1 MDPAAAC
8 SRLPCRTP
16 SRNRHTWL
24 PRRAASRAN
33 SGAASE
39 NSFVAAES
47 HPPQPRAKRIA
58 ALVYASLLAD
68 VALFFHKPLFSAAY
82 LFPWDFRGVQLPML
96 TFLMDQLHQGHFPLW
111 NPFSYCGYPVFAN
124 IEACFFQPLILAAAF
139 IASRTSAD
147 SLPMLLEWAVVL
159 QVWAAGIVAYH
170 LFRNFGAG
178 KIPAWTGAVM
188 FQTGGYFASRAEHI
202 GTMMAVAWMPLAWL
216 AVVKLRQE
224 FRPAWLAALAAALGM
239 SVLGGAPAATFAVFA
254 STAALAAVLILM
266 RLARPRLLI
275 GAACGCL
282 LGLALAAVEFLPAA
296 QLTEHS
302 VARYRADWLGKGGGL
317 HWESLV
323 SLVSPD
329 HYHIFEMSRFHGPGD
344 PTFLYLYVS
353 LAGLALAIY
362 GLTQWRN
369 RYAMSLGL
377 IVLFGILF
385 MLGEH
390 TAIWRLIYPILPE
403 KVRLGIHPEYTY
415 GIVSLGLAGLAAI
428 GLDSLRVANAARLAI
443 GAVIAVD
450 LFLVGSGR
458 PMNCAS
464 VKDEP
469 GVTSTAFEGSPELL
483 NEVRRYANR
492 DYPPTR
498 IDAVDGGADWATS
511 GPVIEVPTANGS
523 SPMALEHI
531 IQLRLFLHPGDRW
544 GWYYPI
550 ENLDSPA
557 LDPMNVKYLI
567 ASQKAAE
574 RLRTLPRFRSVE
586 SLPLGLELF
595 ENLSVMPRF
604 FLVNK
609 VQRVT
614 SDLEVRELV
623 GRQLVSFRDTAV
635 TSQPVTGLSA
645 AAGGDAGVVQVIDYQ
660 ADSLRLSVRTP
671 QAAFLVL
678 AESFYPGWRA
688 WVDGAPV
695 EIVRTDIA
703 FRGLVVPAG
712 AHEVAMRFQ
721 PAILPLSLAISLA
734 AALLLCALAAWPLIR
749 RPYPHGHSRLG

>member
-1 MDPAAAC
+1 LVTSLAI
-8 SRLPCRTP
+8 
-16 SRNRHTWL
+16 
-24 PRRAASRAN
+24 

-47 HPPQPRAKRIA
+47 VPPQPPAKRTA

-82 LFPWDFRGVQLPML
+82 VFPWDFRGVQLPML

-124 IEACFFQPLILAAAF
+124 IEACFFHPLILAAAF
-139 IASRTSAD
+139 IAGHTSPD
-147 SLPMLLEWAVVL
+147 SLPKLLEWAVAL
-159 QVWAAGIVAYH
+159 QVWAAGIAAYH
-170 LFRNFGAG
+170 LFRNLGAG

-216 AVVKLRQE
+216 AVFKLRRE
-224 FRPAWLAALAAALGM
+224 FRPGWLVALATALGL
-239 SVLGGAPAATFAVFA
+239 SVLGGSPAATFAVFA
-254 STAALAAVLILM
+254 STAALAAVLILF
-266 RLARPRLLI
+266 RLARPRVLI
-275 GAACGCL
+275 GTACGCAL
-282 LGLALAAVEFLPAA
+282 ALALAAVALLPAA

-302 VARYRADWLGKGGGL
+302 VAKYRADWLGKGGGL

-329 HYHIFEMSRFHGPGD
+329 HYHIFDMGRFHGPGD

-362 GLTQWRN
+362 GLTRWRN
-369 RYAMSLGL
+369 RYAMVLGAM
-377 IVLFGILF
+377 VLFGILF

-390 TAIWRLIYPILPE
+390 TPVWRLIYPILPE
-403 KVRLGIHPEYTY
+403 QVRLGIHPEYTY
-415 GIVSLGLAGLAAI
+415 GMVSLGLAGLAAI
-428 GLDSLRVANAARLAI
+428 GLDSLRVPNTARLAI
-443 GAVIAVD
+443 GAVIAID

-464 VKDEP
+464 IDQTP
-469 GVTSTAFEGSPELL
+469 NVTHAEFEGSPALL
-483 NEVRRYANR
+483 DEIRRYADR
-492 DYPPTR
+492 DYPPAR
-498 IDAVDGGADWATS
+498 IDAVDSGADWATS
-511 GPVIEVPTANGS
+511 GPVIQVPTANGA
-523 SPMALEHI
+523 SPMALEHA

-557 LDPMNVKYLI
+557 LDLMNVKYLV
-567 ASQKAAE
+567 ASQRAAG
-574 RLRTLPRFRSVE
+574 RLRSLPRFRSVE

-595 ENLSVMPRF
+595 ENLSAMPRF

-609 VQRVT
+609 IWRVT
-614 SDLEVRELV
+614 SDQEVRELV
-623 GRQLVSFRDTAV
+623 GRQRASFRDTAL
-635 TSQPVTGLSA
+635 TSQPITGLSA
-645 AAGGDAGVVQVIDYQ
+645 ASVAGAVQVIDYHP
-660 ADSLRLSVRTP
+660 DSLRLSVRTP

-678 AESFYPGWRA
+678 AENYYPGWRA
-688 WVDGAPV
+688 WVDGVPV

-721 PAILPLSLAISLA
+721 PAILPVSLAISLA
-734 AALLLCALAAWPLIR
+734 SLLLLCVLAAWQ
-749 RPYPHGHSRLG
+749 RLKAMRVACEATNGASPEGERQ

>member
-1 MDPAAAC
+1 M
-8 SRLPCRTP
+8 
-16 SRNRHTWL
+16 
-24 PRRAASRAN
+24 
-33 SGAASE
+33 
-39 NSFVAAES
+39 AAES

-147 SLPMLLEWAVVL
+147 SLPVLLEWAVVL

-254 STAALAAVLILM
+254 STAALASVLILM

-282 LGLALAAVEFLPAA
+282 LGLALAAVEFLPTA

-344 PTFLYLYVS
+344 PTFLYL
-353 LAGLALAIY
+353 
-362 GLTQWRN
+362 
-369 RYAMSLGL
+369 
-377 IVLFGILF
+377 
-385 MLGEH
+385 
-390 TAIWRLIYPILPE
+390 
-403 KVRLGIHPEYTY
+403 
-415 GIVSLGLAGLAAI
+415 
-428 GLDSLRVANAARLAI
+428 
-443 GAVIAVD
+443 
-450 LFLVGSGR
+450 
-458 PMNCAS
+458 
-464 VKDEP
+464 
-469 GVTSTAFEGSPELL
+469 
-483 NEVRRYANR
+483 
-492 DYPPTR
+492 
-498 IDAVDGGADWATS
+498 
-511 GPVIEVPTANGS
+511 
-523 SPMALEHI
+523 
-531 IQLRLFLHPGDRW
+531 
-544 GWYYPI
+544 
-550 ENLDSPA
+550 
-557 LDPMNVKYLI
+557 
-567 ASQKAAE
+567 
-574 RLRTLPRFRSVE
+574 
-586 SLPLGLELF
+586 
-595 ENLSVMPRF
+595 
-604 FLVNK
+604 
-609 VQRVT
+609 
-614 SDLEVRELV
+614 
-623 GRQLVSFRDTAV
+623 
-635 TSQPVTGLSA
+635 
-645 AAGGDAGVVQVIDYQ
+645 
-660 ADSLRLSVRTP
+660 
-671 QAAFLVL
+671 
-678 AESFYPGWRA
+678 
-688 WVDGAPV
+688 
-695 EIVRTDIA
+695 
-703 FRGLVVPAG
+703 
-712 AHEVAMRFQ
+712 
-721 PAILPLSLAISLA
+721 
-734 AALLLCALAAWPLIR
+734 
-749 RPYPHGHSRLG
+749 